1 MILSFRKHV
10 CVIKKGVCV
19 CVCVCNSNLELDQTT
34 SSLIF

>member
-19 CVCVCNSNLELDQTT
+19 CVSNSNLELDQTT